1 MARYFNEKKHS
12 SVFTKDGHLDV
23 KKLERECC
31 AGLTEDRRYRRVD
44 DMKKKAIHVS
54 GSYDEFKNFVA
65 CAEDNLQPVS
75 STEFK
80 ELTKGRVGWGHTAAA
95 RATKHR
101 DGRGGNN
108 AGDVHGGHRTLA
120 LAEGVGA
127 KGKPKAPRTPLE
139 FERDWRRC
147 RKMATAKTKA
157 PRAKQITAARRTDYL
172 KVHGPEVLGK
182 VFASEL
188 DATLMTEVLDVVAAP
203 WLDFAEESTKDA
215 AAPPKDA
222 AAPPKDA
229 AAPPPPPDTAAAPAA
244 PPADAAPPP
253 PPEPAAAAAAALAAD
268 VADAIAWFRAVARA
282 PRFSLNVLMFEK
294 ELAAALGAALANLAV
309 AAGDARRGDVAELRA
324 TYADCLK

>member
-31 AGLTEDRRYRRVD
+31 EGLTEDRRYRRVD

-65 CAEDNLQPVS
+65 CAEDNLRPVS

-95 RATKHR
+95 RATKKR

-127 KGKPKAPRTPLE
+127 KGKHKAPRTPLE

-188 DATLMTEVLDVVAAP
+188 DATLMTEVLEVVAAP

-222 AAPPKDA
+222 AAPP
-229 AAPPPPPDTAAAPAA
+229 PPPDTAAAPAA
-244 PPADAAPPP
+244 PAADADAAPP

-294 ELAAALGAALANLAV
+294 ELAAALEAAFANLAV

>member
-31 AGLTEDRRYRRVD
+31 EGLTEDRRYRRVD

-65 CAEDNLQPVS
+65 CAEDNLRPVS

-95 RATKHR
+95 RATKKR

-127 KGKPKAPRTPLE
+127 KGKHKAPRTPLE

-157 PRAKQITAARRTDYL
+157 PRAKQITAARRRDYL

-188 DATLMTEVLDVVAAP
+188 DATLMTEVLEVVAAP
-203 WLDFAEESTKDA
+203 WLDFAKEST
-215 AAPPKDA
+215 
-222 AAPPKDA
+222 KDA
-229 AAPPPPPDTAAAPAA
+229 AAPPPPPDTAAAP
-244 PPADAAPPP
+244 PP
-253 PPEPAAAAAAALAAD
+253 PPEPAAAADAALAAD

-294 ELAAALGAALANLAV
+294 ELAAALEAAFANLGV